1 MSSQLKLGL
10 TLLVVS
16 LSSSIA
22 FSASSVFIS
31 EFHYDNDAGDTGE
44 FVEIYV
50 STLIDIADVRVDF
63 YNGNDNAIYDSVIGS
78 SMGPFTPGSLV
89 TLPDGDFRVF
99 SADVPGIQNGSP
111 DGLSVG
117 VSGTL
122 VEFISYEGTLTA
134 SGGIADGVTST
145 DIGVAQSSSST
156 PISSSLTRTD
166 AGWIVSDGENT
177 QGLANPD
184 LTCNPIPE
192 PSVTFLG
199 GLGLFL
205 LLCRRR

>member
-63 YNGNDNAIYDSVIGS
+63 YNGNDNEIYDSVIGS
-78 SMGPFTPGSLV
+78 SMGAFTPGSLV

-134 SGGIADGVTST
+134 VGGIADGVTSS
-145 DIGVAQSSSST
+145 DIGVAQSGST
-156 PISSSLTRTD
+156 PIGSSLTRTD

-184 LTCNPIPE
+184 LTFNPIPE

>member
-63 YNGNDNAIYDSVIGS
+63 YNGNDNEIYDSVIGS
-78 SMGPFTPGSLV
+78 SMGAFTPGSLV

-134 SGGIADGVTST
+134 VGGIADGVTST
-145 DIGVAQSSSST
+145 DIGVAQSGST
-156 PISSSLTRTD
+156 PIGSSLTRTD

-184 LTCNPIPE
+184 LTFNPIPE

>member
-1 MSSQLKLGL
+1 M
-10 TLLVVS
+10 
-16 LSSSIA
+16 
-22 FSASSVFIS
+22 
-31 EFHYDNDAGDTGE
+31 
-44 FVEIYV
+44 
-50 STLIDIADVRVDF
+50 
-63 YNGNDNAIYDSVIGS
+63 
-78 SMGPFTPGSLV
+78 
-89 TLPDGDFRVF
+89 
-99 SADVPGIQNGSP
+99 
-111 DGLSVG
+111 G

-177 QGLANPD
+177 QGLANPG
-184 LTCNPIPE
+184 LTFNPIPE

-199 GLGLFL
+199 GLGLFA

>member
-50 STLIDIADVRVDF
+50 STLIDISDVRVDF
-63 YNGNDNAIYDSVIGS
+63 YNGNDNEIYDSVIGS
-78 SMGPFTPGSLV
+78 SMGAFTPGSLV

-134 SGGIADGVTST
+134 VGGIADGVTST
-145 DIGVAQSSSST
+145 DIGVAQSGST
-156 PISSSLTRTD
+156 PIGSSLTRTD

-184 LTCNPIPE
+184 LTFNPIPE